1 MKVKNGS
8 LAMTKRNPWVN
19 PVMWFVAVLVVNSL
33 WSAVASQ
40 EAPNEVN
47 SPSQTQTY
55 REVVVAPVA
64 DLDRALPARM
74 AVTFTA
80 GSTDSGEIGYS
91 ILLNNQTEITSWNGD
106 LGEEVPQWNG
116 KLSPGTYTIET
127 VTDEG
132 IVAQQELYIK
142 PFAAYQLEGHILLS
156 LLLVGFAFA
165 EQGVRALAGRLQSTG
180 KQQPVE
186 RTPFKRIAKG
196 MPELDQLP
204 EHDSPWREPLR

>member
-1 MKVKNGS
+1 
-8 LAMTKRNPWVN
+8 MTKRNAWVN
-19 PVMWFVAVLVVNSL
+19 PVRWFVAVLVVNSL
-33 WSAVASQ
+33 WTAVASQ

-64 DLDRALPARM
+64 DLDRALPARI
-74 AVTFTA
+74 AVTFSA
-80 GSTDSGEIGYS
+80 ENTDSGSIGYS
-91 ILLNNQTEITSWNGD
+91 ILLDNQTEITSWNGD

-116 KLSPGTYTIET
+116 KLEPGTYTIET

-132 IVAQQELYIK
+132 IVTQQELYIK

-165 EQGVRALAGRLQSTG
+165 EQGVRALAGRLQNTI
-180 KQQPVE
+180 QQRPVE
-186 RTPFKRIAKG
+186 RTPFKRVTRG
-196 MPELDQLP
+196 MPDLEQLP
-204 EHDSPWREPLR
+204 ENDSPWREPLR